1 MGPLSGTNEAAN
13 TVFARLSWCFTTFL
27 PYINGGKLGR
37 TAEQIPADYGQSSN
51 TAGKI
56 RPGLARSV
64 GWPHRDCPGY
74 AGSVQAVD

>member
-56 RPGLARSV
+56 RPGLARSD
-64 GWPHRDCPGY
+64 GRTHRHSPGN
-74 AGSVQAVD
+74 ARALQAAD